1 MPGQAAQSTLAFSRE
16 TKAFDSP
23 SSQAPNIKPG
33 VSGAHL
39 SKPQS
44 LLLQGQGLL
53 QERKEARRPG
63 GGQLWW
69 KSRLFTHSTS
79 GVDFCIHCVARI
91 DPPRCHIAVQGVP
104 PCTGLEGLNRAEL
117 PPPPWAEGS
126 PTDPSSPDTCSP
138 HSCPQGPAETLLE
151 LRPSLTYGE
160 YQSTGWRKRDHFG
173 KNTNIVFH
181 SKVSFF
187 TNYLNAYRC
196 QVQRYRDI
204 SITQKRLPKA

>member
-39 SKPQS
+39 SKPQP

-53 QERKEARRPG
+53 QGRKEARRTG

-79 GVDFCIHCVARI
+79 GVDFCIHRVARI

-117 PPPPWAEGS
+117 PPHLGQKAAPRIPAAQTHAV
-126 PTDPSSPDTCSP
+126 PT
-138 HSCPQGPAETLLE
+138 A
-151 LRPSLTYGE
+151 
-160 YQSTGWRKRDHFG
+160 
-173 KNTNIVFH
+173 V
-181 SKVSFF
+181 
-187 TNYLNAYRC
+187 
-196 QVQRYRDI
+196 
-204 SITQKRLPKA
+204 PKAQQRPFWS

>member
-39 SKPQS
+39 SKPQP

-53 QERKEARRPG
+53 QGRKEARRTG

-79 GVDFCIHCVARI
+79 GVGFCIHRVARI

-117 PPPPWAEGS
+117 PPHLGQKAAPRIPAARHMQS
-126 PTDPSSPDTCSP
+126 PQLSPRPSRDPS
-138 HSCPQGPAETLLE
+138 GAEALSYLWRVSKHRME
-151 LRPSLTYGE
+151 KKRPLWE
-160 YQSTGWRKRDHFG
+160 KH
-173 KNTNIVFH
+173 KH
-181 SKVSFF
+181 
-187 TNYLNAYRC
+187 C
-196 QVQRYRDI
+196 
-204 SITQKRLPKA
+204 LPF